1 MKRAIILQHGE
12 IKPEDVPGRNHRAGT
27 AWYDAP
33 KPPMRSFF
41 VCPQRVCTVE
51 IPNLAHVLR
60 ECVCVQDMG
69 ANQPPPQLHAHEGR
83 HGRPEYTRTR
93 QNTQTHTLKSN
104 FKFNSIATPSRER
117 TGYAQHP
124 GCEKG
129 SSLSLYC
136 TTAYASPIVE
146 EKSAFTSP
154 PAF

>member
-1 MKRAIILQHGE
+1 MLSFYNTVKSNRKMCRDE
-12 IKPEDVPGRNHRAGT
+12 ITVPGWHGT
-27 AWYDAP
+27 THQSPQCVRSSSVRSGSAP
-33 KPPMRSFF
+33 LKFPISLMSF
-41 VCPQRVCTVE
+41 
-51 IPNLAHVLR
+51 

-83 HGRPEYTRTR
+83 HGRPKYTRTR